1 LLEESQSESTEEALM
16 PLRSDWT
23 SENCPIARSL
33 EVLGDPWVLLV
44 LRQAFSGVR
53 RFDQF
58 RDQLGVADNVLSK
71 RLATLVD
78 AGLLR
83 RVAYQDRRRTR
94 SEYVLTDAG
103 ADTLP
108 VITAL
113 AQWGERHRPHA
124 DPDVRMD
131 IIDRTCGCRST
142 TADFCSDCGAR
153 LTVDTTLWR
162 KTWRT
167 PQDMALT
174 GPAA

>member
-1 LLEESQSESTEEALM
+1 M

-108 VITAL
+108 VIIAL
-113 AQWGERHRPHA
+113 AQWGERQRSHA

-131 IIDRTCGCRST
+131 IIHRTCGCRST
-142 TADFCSDCGAR
+142 TADLCSHCGAR
-153 LTVDTTLWR
+153 LTVETTLWW

-174 GPAA
+174 GAVV

>member
-1 LLEESQSESTEEALM
+1 M

-23 SENCPIARSL
+23 SQKCPIARSL

-53 RFDQF
+53 RFDHF
-58 RDQLGVADNVLSK
+58 REQLGVADNVLSK

-83 RVAYQDRRRTR
+83 RVPYHDRRRTR
-94 SEYVLTDAG
+94 SEYVLTEAG

-108 VITAL
+108 VINAL
-113 AQWGERHRPHA
+113 AQWGERQRPHT
-124 DPDVRMD
+124 DPGVRMD
-131 IIDRTCGCRST
+131 IIHRTCGRQST
-142 TADFCSDCGAR
+142 TADLCSQCGAR
-153 LTVDTTLWR
+153 LTVDNTSWR

-167 PQDMALT
+167 PQDLELT
-174 GPAA
+174 GAAA

>member
-1 LLEESQSESTEEALM
+1 
-16 PLRSDWT
+16 
-23 SENCPIARSL
+23 
-33 EVLGDPWVLLV
+33 LLV

-131 IIDRTCGCRST
+131 IIDRMCGCRST

>member
-1 LLEESQSESTEEALM
+1 M

-23 SENCPIARSL
+23 GEVCPIARSL
-33 EVLGDPWVLLV
+33 EVLGDPWVVLV

-53 RFDQF
+53 RFDEF
-58 RDQLGVADNVLSK
+58 RDQLGVAENVLSK
-71 RLATLVD
+71 RLAMLVD

-83 RVAYQDRRRTR
+83 RVPYQDQRRTR

-113 AQWGERHRPHA
+113 AQWGERQRPHP
-124 DPDVRMD
+124 DPGVRMD
-131 IIDRTCGCRST
+131 IIHRSCGHQST
-142 TADFCSDCGAR
+142 TADLCSYCGER
-153 LTVDTTLWR
+153 LTAETTSWR

-167 PQDMALT
+167 PQDLELI
-174 GPAA
+174 GAAA